1 MFLTFVSCAAL
12 KNTYLYEH
20 VQGEQRNPKVI
31 YNEVSPKG
39 ERLPILH
46 ELVAQPYAQQVR
58 HSEEK
63 GGKVRIQKEPSS
75 NSGIWKEMH
84 AGSN

>member
-20 VQGEQRNPKVI
+20 VQGEQRNPQVI

-46 ELVAQPYAQQVR
+46 ELVAQPYA
-58 HSEEK
+58 
-63 GGKVRIQKEPSS
+63 
-75 NSGIWKEMH
+75 
-84 AGSN
+84 